1 MISIE
6 QQIKRRKVTMDL
18 NEGKKIDLNEIDNSF
33 PFKQWSSRNQKI
45 IYRKKKKKKTYV
57 EANTLRDNG

>member
-33 PFKQWSSRNQKI
+33 LLNNEVLEI
-45 IYRKKKKKKTYV
+45 KK
-57 EANTLRDNG
+57 